1 MKLFTCG
8 VCDGGHLLLLLLLA
22 LLLDLIYLKE
32 IMIPKVRVIAVGLQG
47 LEIVA
52 VFQEPEVFGLLEWVE
67 GEAKTHHW
75 IVHSFYQMTTNYW
88 IRLIW
93 LVRLVVVRRFFR
105 YQMATTTSLP
115 VCF

>member
-1 MKLFTCG
+1 
-8 VCDGGHLLLLLLLA
+8 
-22 LLLDLIYLKE
+22 
-32 IMIPKVRVIAVGLQG
+32 MIPKVRVIAVGLQG

-75 IVHSFYQMTTNYW
+75 IVHSFYQMATNW
-88 IRLIW
+88 MWWVGIVFL
-93 LVRLVVVRRFFR
+93 LF
-105 YQMATTTSLP
+105 YQMAKYLL